1 MLPGI
6 NNTIKYETSQEAL
19 KDLSTFLKRRKDQ
32 KIKALQLKA
41 QNINA
46 FRLPLWKRTFD
57 IFFSGMAILCL
68 SPLLI
73 FTALAIRIESKGPII
88 YKSKRVGSNYQ
99 IFDFLKF
106 RSMYTDADKHLKDFN
121 ALNQYQQED
130 EDIWGEEPEAE
141 VNEEI
146 DEEEILLISDDFVI
160 SEEDYINK
168 KSKEKSNA
176 FVKLE
181 NDPRITKIGRIIRK
195 YSIDE
200 LPQLINILKGDMS
213 IVGNR
218 PLPLYEAELLTSDEH
233 IDRFMGPAGLTGL
246 WQVEKRGE
254 AGKLSYP
261 KAQKEYGCAI
271 LVPEGSILPDVY
283 KEEEYEFITYS
294 DLYQAI
300 NSLDQERYDLVLFLS
315 NTACALSPQFLNKI
329 YNAYDAGVQAIQL
342 HTIVENR
349 KGIRN
354 RFRAIREEIK
364 NSLCRA
370 GNTQFGLSSNLLGT
384 NMAIDLKWLQKN
396 MKSSKTNIERKL
408 FRQNIYIDYL
418 PDVIVYCQSA
428 PACPYRKRIRK
439 TTSYLLPSIFE
450 GNWSFC
456 NRIVQQLTP
465 SPLKLCIFV
474 SIWTSLITV
483 YNWTLSFGWWIAL
496 FGLLITYSLA
506 IPDYLVEDKKKK
518 KHSIWRR
525 KHLNSELKKT
535 PA

>member
-1 MLPGI
+1 MI
-6 NNTIKYETSQEAL
+6 DSYIYIID
-19 KDLSTFLKRRKDQ
+19 DLV
-32 KIKALQLKA
+32 
-41 QNINA
+41 
-46 FRLPLWKRTFD
+46 
-57 IFFSGMAILCL
+57 FFCTGLLLLYLFVMAIA
-68 SPLLI
+68 SH
-73 FTALAIRIESKGPII
+73 F
-88 YKSKRVGSNYQ
+88 
-99 IFDFLKF
+99 
-106 RSMYTDADKHLKDFN
+106 KH
-121 ALNQYQQED
+121 
-130 EDIWGEEPEAE
+130 
-141 VNEEI
+141 
-146 DEEEILLISDDFVI
+146 
-160 SEEDYINK
+160 
-168 KSKEKSNA
+168 
-176 FVKLE
+176 
-181 NDPRITKIGRIIRK
+181 IT
-195 YSIDE
+195 
-200 LPQLINILKGDMS
+200 
-213 IVGNR
+213 
-218 PLPLYEAELLTSDEH
+218 
-233 IDRFMGPAGLTGL
+233 
-246 WQVEKRGE
+246 
-254 AGKLSYP
+254 YP

-450 GNWSFC
+450 GNWSF
-456 NRIVQQLTP
+456 
-465 SPLKLCIFV
+465 
-474 SIWTSLITV
+474 
-483 YNWTLSFGWWIAL
+483 
-496 FGLLITYSLA
+496 
-506 IPDYLVEDKKKK
+506 
-518 KHSIWRR
+518 
-525 KHLNSELKKT
+525 
-535 PA
+535 

>member
-1 MLPGI
+1 MI
-6 NNTIKYETSQEAL
+6 DSYIYIID
-19 KDLSTFLKRRKDQ
+19 DLV
-32 KIKALQLKA
+32 
-41 QNINA
+41 
-46 FRLPLWKRTFD
+46 
-57 IFFSGMAILCL
+57 FFCTGLLLLYLFVMAIA
-68 SPLLI
+68 SH
-73 FTALAIRIESKGPII
+73 F
-88 YKSKRVGSNYQ
+88 
-99 IFDFLKF
+99 
-106 RSMYTDADKHLKDFN
+106 KH
-121 ALNQYQQED
+121 
-130 EDIWGEEPEAE
+130 
-141 VNEEI
+141 
-146 DEEEILLISDDFVI
+146 
-160 SEEDYINK
+160 
-168 KSKEKSNA
+168 
-176 FVKLE
+176 
-181 NDPRITKIGRIIRK
+181 IT
-195 YSIDE
+195 
-200 LPQLINILKGDMS
+200 
-213 IVGNR
+213 
-218 PLPLYEAELLTSDEH
+218 
-233 IDRFMGPAGLTGL
+233 
-246 WQVEKRGE
+246 
-254 AGKLSYP
+254 YP

-384 NMAIDLKWLQKN
+384 NMAIDLKWL
-396 MKSSKTNIERKL
+396 
-408 FRQNIYIDYL
+408 